1 MLSQKKR
8 SNMDMVDG
16 LILGIGGTI
25 LTILGFGLAFWIATH
40 KKKDLLDKSN
50 PVYRFWEDY
59 RGK

>member
-1 MLSQKKR
+1 MTVV
-8 SNMDMVDG
+8 NG
-16 LILGIGGTI
+16 ITLGIIGTI
-25 LTILGFGLAFWIATH
+25 LTIVGFGLAFWIATH